1 MYGPIISMI
10 IYSTTCLLSMCALI
24 LVTGLTFGSEVR
36 HRCRNGYHVQ
46 AYPKINV
53 QTQLCSLNSTWA
65 PKNLLSCVRARC
77 KDPGTIENGRFTFC
91 VFVQYYTLIHG
102 CDRLAQKKS
111 KASFFCLMNSCFES
125 ITQYIS
131 KCRHKKMD

>member
-1 MYGPIISMI
+1 MYGPIILMI

-36 HRCRNGYHVQ
+36 QRCRNGYHVQ

-77 KDPGTIENGRFTFC
+77 KNPGTIENGRFMFC
-91 VFVQYYTLIHG
+91 AFVQYYTLIHG
-102 CDRLAQKKS
+102 FDSSCKKRA
-111 KASFFCLMNSCFES
+111 KPAFFV
-125 ITQYIS
+125 
-131 KCRHKKMD
+131 